1 MVRRPILL
9 SFLLSFTHLFCT
21 TDFLS
26 GKNTITLKNGKPLA
40 HDSGGKKKVKLKKGV
55 KTMASSVALKNRES
69 KSKKRIMNRKPLALV
84 LKIEKVG
91 PWVSCVT
98 EIIVAERKKNV

>member
-1 MVRRPILL
+1 
-9 SFLLSFTHLFCT
+9 
-21 TDFLS
+21 
-26 GKNTITLKNGKPLA
+26 
-40 HDSGGKKKVKLKKGV
+40 
-55 KTMASSVALKNRES
+55 MASSVTLKNRES

-98 EIIVAERKKNV
+98 EIIVAERKKKRVNRNAPVCAVMWWLFYLRSKR